1 MVLKFNQKKFTILR
15 FLPSHLPERKLSAYF
30 MRSLDDNIQLMLPND
45 FPSKKLVLNYA
56 TAYVKSSGLTVST
69 GRARFYY
76 CEVLTGPKMVIFGGF
91 NWSKLGLP
99 HLIRQ
104 NHSLNSNFV
113 ADNFTRLVAVRKKL
127 LLRAALWAALG

>member
-1 MVLKFNQKKFTILR
+1 MTTSNLCYLMIFPQKNL
-15 FLPSHLPERKLSAYF
+15 FLITPL
-30 MRSLDDNIQLMLPND
+30 LM
-45 FPSKKLVLNYA
+45 F
-56 TAYVKSSGLTVST
+56 KSSGLTVST

-76 CEVLTGPKMVIFGGF
+76 CEVLTGPKMVILGDF

-104 NHSLNSNFV
+104 NHRLNSNFV

-127 LLRAALWAALG
+127 LLRAALWAALC